1 MEQITELGIDIAK
14 NVFELCGLN
23 SAHEVIYRKRVRRRQ
38 FMATVLQLGAQRI
51 VMEACGS
58 SHYWARRLRHENQSV
73 TLLPPHQ
80 VKPFNKGN
88 KNDPN
93 DAQAIAIAGTQPSI
107 RPVAVKTLEQQDIQS
122 LHRVR
127 ELVKKQRTEVINQA
141 RGLLAEYGQILPIGV
156 SGFRRGIPEV
166 LEDAENGLTD
176 RLRGLIDDLY
186 QQFHQFDARM
196 SQYDKD
202 IKALAQQIDFCRR
215 AMDVGGIGPQ
225 TATAFY
231 ATVGNAELFNG
242 GRQLSAWVGLVPS
255 QNSSGDKQR
264 LGSITKRGSTYLR
277 TLLVHGARSLLTR
290 AEHLPGRRGD
300 WVRERIARNGHNKAA
315 VALAN
320 KNARILWAL
329 MASGKTYQPA

>member
-23 SAHEVIYRKRVRRRQ
+23 SAREVVYRKRVRRRQ
-38 FMATVLQLGAQRI
+38 FMVTVLQTGAKRI
-51 VMEACGS
+51 VIEACGS
-58 SHYWARRLRHENQSV
+58 SHYWARRLRRENQSV

-80 VKPFNKGN
+80 VKPFNTGN
-88 KNDPN
+88 KNDAN
-93 DAQAIAIAGTQPSI
+93 DALAIAIAGTQPSV

-127 ELVKKQRTEVINQA
+127 EQVKKQRTEVINQA
-141 RGLLAEYGQILPIGV
+141 RGLLAEYGAILPVGV
-156 SGFRRGIPEV
+156 SGFRRGIPEL

-176 RLRGLIDDLY
+176 RLRALIDDLY
-186 QQFHQFDARM
+186 DAFNQLEARM
-196 SQYDKD
+196 QQYDRD
-202 IKALAQQIDFCRR
+202 IKALALQIDFCRR
-215 AMDVGGIGPQ
+215 AMDVGGIGAQ

-231 ATVGNAELFNG
+231 ATVGDAALFER
-242 GRQLSAWVGLVPS
+242 GRQVSAWVGLVPG
-255 QNSSGDKQR
+255 QHSSGDQQW
-264 LGSITKRGSTYLR
+264 LGPITKRGSRYLR
-277 TLLVHGARSLLTR
+277 TLLIHGARSLLTHATR
-290 AEHLPGRRGD
+290 LSGQRGD

-329 MASGKTYQPA
+329 MASGETYQPA